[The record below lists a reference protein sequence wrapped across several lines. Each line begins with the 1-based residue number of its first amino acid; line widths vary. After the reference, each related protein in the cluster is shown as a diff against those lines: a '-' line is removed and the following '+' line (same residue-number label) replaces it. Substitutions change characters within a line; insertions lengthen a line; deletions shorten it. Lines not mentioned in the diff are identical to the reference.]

1 MFDAV
6 RNNKKVV
13 QIFLL
18 LITLPFAFWG
28 VDSYVKNAGDGG
40 ALASVGGTPIKQ
52 AEFQQALN
60 EQQERMRAALGSN
73 FNPAMMNT
81 PEARKAVLDN
91 LVNQRLLALD
101 ASKMRLSVSDQRVR
115 DTIAG
120 IQAFQENGQFSLP
133 RYEAVLKAQGMT
145 QAVFES
151 RLRHDLALQQVLGA
165 VAEGVMVSRTSAE
178 RVYSVQLEERT
189 VSEVRL
195 AAPQYVAAVKL
206 ADDAAKKFYETNRKQ
221 FELPAQL
228 RAEYLVLSQDGVAS
242 QLVVSDAEIRKEYDA
257 HPERF
262 RQGEE
267 RRASHILIQADK
279 GAPEAVIKAARE
291 KADALVKLVKAN
303 PADFAKLAKENSQD
317 PGSAEKGGDLG
328 FFARGAI
335 VKPFEDTAF
344 SLTKEGEISGVVQSD
359 FGFHIIRLTGVKP
372 EKVRPLD
379 EVKAEIAAELKRTE
393 SAKKFAELVEGFT
406 NTVYEQADSLKPAA
420 DKFKLQTQTSA
431 WISRDGKAPAPLNN
445 EKLVAALF
453 ADDAV
458 KNKRNTDAVDVG
470 NGMLVS
476 ARVVEF
482 KPATVRP
489 FEEVKAEIE
498 KSLTIDEAVK
508 LAEKDGEAKVAG
520 LNKGDALE
528 LNWSAS
534 RPMQRADQGLSPA
547 VARAVFRAP
556 STKLPAYA
564 GVPIPGAGF
573 VIFRI
578 EKVSRPTANEADPR
592 LKAIKQQYARVL
604 AEQDFGAYIASLR
617 KRYEVKVN
625 AAALEI
631 PKDR

>member
-317 PGSAEKGGDLG
+317 PGSA
-328 FFARGAI
+328 
-335 VKPFEDTAF
+335 
-344 SLTKEGEISGVVQSD
+344 
-359 FGFHIIRLTGVKP
+359 
-372 EKVRPLD
+372 
-379 EVKAEIAAELKRTE
+379 
-393 SAKKFAELVEGFT
+393 
-406 NTVYEQADSLKPAA
+406 
-420 DKFKLQTQTSA
+420 
-431 WISRDGKAPAPLNN
+431 
-445 EKLVAALF
+445 
-453 ADDAV
+453 
-458 KNKRNTDAVDVG
+458 
-470 NGMLVS
+470 
-476 ARVVEF
+476 
-482 KPATVRP
+482 
-489 FEEVKAEIE
+489 
-498 KSLTIDEAVK
+498 
-508 LAEKDGEAKVAG
+508 
-520 LNKGDALE
+520 
-528 LNWSAS
+528 
-534 RPMQRADQGLSPA
+534 
-547 VARAVFRAP
+547 
-556 STKLPAYA
+556 
-564 GVPIPGAGF
+564 
-573 VIFRI
+573 
-578 EKVSRPTANEADPR
+578 
-592 LKAIKQQYARVL
+592 
-604 AEQDFGAYIASLR
+604 
-617 KRYEVKVN
+617 
-625 AAALEI
+625 
-631 PKDR
+631 